1 MQEFIDYINVSL
13 TPKHFVLTKEEV
25 EDWLGSKELS
35 KKPPTLSS

>member
-25 EDWLGSKELS
+25 EDWLHRTGSKDKCS
-35 KKPPTLSS
+35 T